1 MVGHVAVIGFGESSA
16 LPSAYG
22 ISVTGEMV
30 VTTML
35 LHVVMRRIWRWTL
48 LPALGL
54 ALVFGVV
61 DVGFFS
67 ANIMKVLD
75 GGWVSILVAGVWS

>member
-1 MVGHVAVIGFGESSA
+1 MDAPPGA
-16 LPSAYG
+16 
-22 ISVTGEMV
+22 
-30 VTTML
+30 
-35 LHVVMRRIWRWTL
+35 R
-48 LPALGL
+48 L